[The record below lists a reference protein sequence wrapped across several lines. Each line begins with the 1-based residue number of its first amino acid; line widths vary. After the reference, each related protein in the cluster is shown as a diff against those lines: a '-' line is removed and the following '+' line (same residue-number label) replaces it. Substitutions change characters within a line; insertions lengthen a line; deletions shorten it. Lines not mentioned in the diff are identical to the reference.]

1 MLDAGKIHRYPW
13 PYIWLIELLSAG
25 AVTLAMLLF
34 GRDLLRYLWAA
45 SGTDRAL
52 YTSVPFLPEIVLAI
66 NGGQVVRF
74 IEPIGPLSTLLPAL
88 GWLALALLMAI
99 LLRNSTP
106 TLRTSPRGMLV
117 EFAGGWLPVPWENF
131 RTIKVTEAAE
141 RFVLLAETDGQQLTG
156 WHRCYSMIYRFGFR
170 PGFLITSAISDFD
183 ALVKTL
189 LAETDRVAR
198 ALDNASPAQ
207 VQEEASSPLF
217 RFLMNPAAF
226 FAQRSAAVAPPAEAS
241 VATPAL
247 AGSADRV
254 RGTYPARITAALKW
268 GTGVLA
274 ALVVLRYLVLL
285 VSFLAL
291 TFPELLRL
299 PLIDRLELRVVPA
312 PWWLLVAAHLL
323 LFGMLAL
330 LLAVRNLLPT
340 LEAHAEG
347 LTVRYSGG
355 DRIVPWERIKAVKVT
370 EFSEQSQVILI
381 QFTGGLPLMA
391 RLASLIY
398 DGSLLPGVLATSA
411 MSNFEPLLQR
421 IVLEVMRHPSTPTV
435 EDETPIFQSDARSDA
450 LLLSFQS
457 STAIDRLVEESKA
470 TPDTMA
476 LQLGRV
482 LHAARP
488 MLLLALLPAL
498 ILFGERALVQGV
510 LPDVRLLASVLVL
523 FLLSLL
529 EWPLVAIVSIVLDEM
544 SGGGEEGNRAV
555 YLYPAIQLPRA
566 LPLLGALVLTLLA
579 VPVLPTLLWLGAIG
593 LSFLLAAGLWGAL
606 YDWRGGQLLAG
617 GLVPVVFQ
625 LFILIGYLV
634 QR

>member
-1 MLDAGKIHRYPW
+1 MLDAGKIHRYPRT
-13 PYIWLIELLSAG
+13 LTALLELLSA
-25 AVTLAMLLF
+25 ATVALAMLLF
-34 GRDLLRYLWAA
+34 GRDVLRYLWAA
-45 SGTDRAL
+45 AGTDRSL
-52 YTSVPFLPEIVLAI
+52 YPSVPFLPEIVLGI
-66 NGGQVVRF
+66 NGGPVVRF
-74 IEPIGPLSTLLPAL
+74 VEPIAPLAGLLPSL

-117 EFAGGWLPVPWENF
+117 EFAGGWLPVPWESL
-131 RTIKVTEAAE
+131 RAIKVTEAGE
-141 RFVLLAETDGQQLTG
+141 RYVLLAETDGQQLTG
-156 WHRCYSMIYRFGFR
+156 WHRVYSLLYRLGFR
-170 PGFLITSAISDFD
+170 PGFLITSAISDFEG
-183 ALVKTL
+183 LVKTL
-189 LAETDRVAR
+189 VEEADRVAR

-207 VQEEASSPLF
+207 LQEEASSPLF

-226 FAQRSAAVAPPAEAS
+226 FAQRSGPVAPAPEAAT
-241 VATPAL
+241 ATPAV
-247 AGSADRV
+247 AGSADSV
-254 RGTYPARITAALKW
+254 RGSYPARITATLQW

-323 LFGMLAL
+323 LFGLLAL
-330 LLAVRNLLPT
+330 LLALRNLLPA

-347 LTVRYSGG
+347 LTVRYSGSQ
-355 DRIVPWERIKAVKVT
+355 RIVPWERIKAVKVT

-381 QFTGGLPLMA
+381 QFTGGLPAMA
-391 RLASLIY
+391 RLASLVY
-398 DGSLLPGVLATSA
+398 DGSLAPAVLATSA
-411 MSNFEPLLQR
+411 MNNFEPLLQR
-421 IVLEVMRHPSTPTV
+421 IVLEVMRHPSTPTI
-435 EDETPIFQSDARSDA
+435 EGEAPIFQSDARSDS

-457 STAIDRLVEESKA
+457 STAIDRLVEEAKDDQS
-470 TPDTMA
+470 TMA
-476 LQLGRV
+476 LRPGRV
-482 LHAARP
+482 MRAARP

-510 LPDVRLLASVLVL
+510 LPDARLAATTLVL

-555 YLYPAIQLPRA
+555 YLYPEVQLPRV
-566 LPLLGALVLTLLA
+566 LPLLGALVLALLA
-579 VPVLPTLLWLGAIG
+579 VPVLPTLLWLVAIG
-593 LSFLLAAGLWGAL
+593 WSFLLAAGLWGAL

-625 LFILIGYLV
+625 LFILIGYLL